1 MDMKMIAL
9 ALTIAGLNACGAPQR
24 NDSELAGVIKD
35 RVFSRDQRPVDGI
48 LTQIT
53 ISNTG
58 NSSFEVK
65 LLQAL
70 VDRTTGAPAETTEVL
85 GSKMK
90 CAFSNEEILCSQDD
104 RPVDGDLVE
113 LKLVSESGK
122 WNATLRRA
130 FFDRR
135 MGKVVDTTDSI
146 ASQMI
151 EEGKEIKFS
160 PDFLKQIESTRISEV
175 PFPVAQASILDL
187 LSSEPQLASLK
198 PELLIEIRD
207 ALLDFRN
214 TKKSAKEVIN
224 SIVSK

>member
-1 MDMKMIAL
+1 MKMIAL
-9 ALTIAGLNACGAPQR
+9 VLTLAGLNACGASQR
-24 NDSELAGVIKD
+24 SGSELAGTIQD
-35 RVFSRDQRPVDGI
+35 RVFSRDQRPVDGF

-113 LKLVSESGK
+113 LCGSSSKNEY
-122 WNATLRRA
+122 
-130 FFDRR
+130 
-135 MGKVVDTTDSI
+135 SI
-146 ASQMI
+146 
-151 EEGKEIKFS
+151 
-160 PDFLKQIESTRISEV
+160 
-175 PFPVAQASILDL
+175 
-187 LSSEPQLASLK
+187 
-198 PELLIEIRD
+198 
-207 ALLDFRN
+207 
-214 TKKSAKEVIN
+214 
-224 SIVSK
+224 SKM

>member
-1 MDMKMIAL
+1 
-9 ALTIAGLNACGAPQR
+9 
-24 NDSELAGVIKD
+24 LAGVIKD

-65 LLQAL
+65 LLRAL
-70 VDRTTGAPAETTEVL
+70 VDRRTGAPSENTEFL
-85 GSKMK
+85 GRKMK
-90 CAFSNEEILCSQDD
+90 CAFSNAEILCSQDD

-113 LKLVSESGK
+113 LKLVSDSGK

-224 SIVSK
+224 SVVSK